1 MKQYVIDE
9 IRSEDYNQ
17 IKAFIEKEYGKSE
30 LGGIYWIPVDEA
42 LLTPSQVFHRSCQPF
57 YVALD
62 LEPGRLSCELL
73 IRTKQRMR
81 CECIGYATPEQRN
94 WIIDRI
100 DGMFEKLEIIT

>member
-1 MKQYVIDE
+1 MKQYVVDE
-9 IRSEDYNQ
+9 IRSEDYSQ

-42 LLTPSQVFHRSCQPF
+42 LLTPSQVSHRSCQPF

-94 WIIDRI
+94 WVIDRI